1 MSRSTSEPRSHRAL
15 KAPPEPDAL
24 DAAASQA
31 GVSDPTQ
38 AAATQPAPG
47 DGQEAPTPPKTYE
60 LGILFIHGMGEQASG
75 DTITQMGD
83 AITEWLRK
91 WLGND
96 RFKLQNA
103 TLRSRE
109 GTAAGTTSPAT
120 SGRANATV
128 VLQRTNDP
136 GDEGQ
141 AWLLAESWWADA
153 FRPASFGELA
163 WWAIGVGP
171 WLIAGQ
177 LAGLEERLFRGGRGL
192 LPRVV
197 DGVVFVLLFL
207 IAALVAAVI
216 APLALVLLLLSL
228 IPIPFIGGFA
238 QSLARNLA
246 GSFGDLLIFVRSP
259 VRFAAMAERVRQ
271 DIEWID
277 SLCERTM
284 IVAHSQGTAVA
295 WHAIRRTAQADH
307 EKPHDQRTKLAL
319 FLTFGQALRKLKA
332 LHRLHT
338 RVGRERQL
346 LFAALAFVSTL
357 LLLFMAVAGYYA
369 FVALIA
375 AQGAVGQLDG
385 DAWAAVGVALAAL
398 TFVGVTQWRLSK
410 IAATNDA
417 KAQDLIVGD
426 LHDVTAGLPGFG
438 WLDLWASADPAPNGP
453 LFVPPVAGVDS
464 YRIRN
469 VASTALDHS
478 VYWSNT
484 TEFVSAV
491 AFAAGSLAP
500 GGPLPSTPIPGRLQQ
515 AAVVRNLR
523 VTALAG
529 ARVLIGAALV
539 AALIGFRTELPN
551 IGDTVAGWFTWIPFI
566 PDVTQWPGWIRGIL
580 GALLIALVVAVVW
593 WLLVAGWNAI
603 VRTDESRFFNRQE
616 QLERPPLALAW
627 AIAAALVPTLAVV
640 ALTILQADPA
650 ILLSYVGLA
659 ALGLLVVVRL
669 MLTPDRRLSDPIG

>member
-1 MSRSTSEPRSHRAL
+1 VSRSGSEPRSQRAL

-31 GVSDPTQ
+31 IQPDPAQ
-38 AAATQPAPG
+38 AVGAQPAPG
-47 DGQEAPTPPKTYE
+47 GAQGGQGSPPKTYE

-83 AITEWLRK
+83 ALTEWLRK

-109 GTAAGTTSPAT
+109 GTAAGTASPT
-120 SGRANATV
+120 NSGRANATV
-128 VLQRTNDP
+128 VLHRTSDP
-136 GDEGQ
+136 PDDGQ

-177 LAGLEERLFRGGRGL
+177 LAGLEDRLFGSSRGL
-192 LPRVV
+192 LRLV
-197 DGVVFVLLFL
+197 DWIVFVLLFL

-216 APLALVLLLLSL
+216 APFVVVLLVLSL
-228 IPIPFIGGFA
+228 VPIPFIGGFA
-238 QSLARNLA
+238 QALARNLA

-259 VRFAAMAERVRQ
+259 VRFAAMGERVRQ

-277 SLCERTM
+277 SLCERSM
-284 IVAHSQGTAVA
+284 VVAHSQGTAVA

-307 EKPHDQRTKLAL
+307 GKPEDARTKLAM
-319 FLTFGQALRKLKA
+319 FLTFGQAFRKLKA

-346 LFAALAFVSTL
+346 EFALLAFLSTVL
-357 LLLFMAVAGYYA
+357 LLAMGIAGYYA

-375 AQGAVGQLDG
+375 AQGVVGDLGSNAWLAIAV
-385 DAWAAVGVALAAL
+385 AAIALAFVGVA
-398 TFVGVTQWRLSK
+398 QWRLST
-410 IAATNDA
+410 IAARNDD
-417 KAQDLIVGD
+417 KAQELILGD
-426 LHDVTAGLPGFG
+426 LAEVKAELPGFG

-453 LFVPPVAGVDS
+453 LFVPPVPGVAS

-469 VASTALDHS
+469 MASTALDHS

-500 GGPLPSTPIPGRLQQ
+500 DGPLPATPIPGRLQR
-515 AAVVRNLR
+515 AAAVRNLR

-539 AALIGFRTELPN
+539 AALIGFRSDLPN
-551 IGDTVAGWFTWIPFI
+551 VADTVAGWFTWVPFM
-566 PDVTQWPGWIRGIL
+566 PDVSGWAGWIRGIL
-580 GALLIALVVAVVW
+580 GAALIALAFAVAW
-593 WLLVAGWNAI
+593 WLLLAGWNAV

-616 QLERPPLALAW
+616 LVDQPPTAQAW
-627 AIAAALVPTLAVV
+627 AVVAALVPTLAVV
-640 ALTILQADPA
+640 AIAMGQADPTA
-650 ILLSYVGLA
+650 LVSYLVLA

-669 MLTPDRRLSDPIG
+669 MLTPDSRLSDPTG

>member
-1 MSRSTSEPRSHRAL
+1 MSRSGSEPRSQRAL

-24 DAAASQA
+24 DAASSQAIEVDASQA
-31 GVSDPTQ
+31 TGTE
-38 AAATQPAPG
+38 PALSG
-47 DGQEAPTPPKTYE
+47 AQGAPPAKTYE

-83 AITEWLRK
+83 ALTEWLRK

-109 GTAAGTTSPAT
+109 RTAAGTASPAN

-128 VLQRTNDP
+128 VLQRTNDA

-177 LAGLEERLFRGGRGL
+177 LAGLEERLFRGSRGL
-192 LPRVV
+192 LRVV
-197 DGVVFVLLFL
+197 DWVVFVLLFL
-207 IAALVAAVI
+207 TAALVAGLI
-216 APLALVLLLLSL
+216 APLVIVLLLFSL

-238 QSLARNLA
+238 QALARNLA

-277 SLCERTM
+277 SLCERSM
-284 IVAHSQGTAVA
+284 VVAHSQGTAVA
-295 WHAIRRTAQADH
+295 WHAIRRTAMADRA
-307 EKPHDQRTKLAL
+307 KPNDVRTKLAL
-319 FLTFGQALRKLKA
+319 FLTFGQAFRKLKA

-346 LFAALAFVSTL
+346 EFAGLAFLSTL
-357 LLLFMAVAGYYA
+357 LLLAMGIAGYYA
-369 FVALIA
+369 VVALIG
-375 AQGAVGQLDG
+375 AQGVVEQLDR
-385 DAWAAVGVALAAL
+385 DAWLALAVAVVAIIFVGVA
-398 TFVGVTQWRLSK
+398 QWRLST
-410 IAATNDA
+410 IAAANDA
-417 KAQDLIVGD
+417 KAQGLILGD
-426 LHDVTAGLPGFG
+426 LADVTTDLPGFG

-453 LFVPPVAGVDS
+453 LFVPPVPGVAS

-469 VASTALDHS
+469 MASTALDHS

-500 GGPLPSTPIPGRLQQ
+500 GGPLPSIPIPGRLQE

-523 VTALAG
+523 VTALAA

-539 AALIGFRTELPN
+539 AALIGFRTDFPD
-551 IGDTVAGWFTWIPFI
+551 IGDTVAGWFAWIPFV
-566 PDVTQWPGWIRGIL
+566 PDVSAWPGWIRGIL
-580 GALLIALVVAVVW
+580 GALLVALAVAVVW
-593 WLLVAGWNAI
+593 WLLLAGWNAV
-603 VRTDESRFFNRQE
+603 VRTDESRFFNRQ
-616 QLERPPLALAW
+616 QLVERPPLALAW
-627 AIAAALVPTLAVV
+627 AAAAAIVPTLAVV
-640 ALTILQADPA
+640 ALTIAQADPA
-650 ILLSYVGLA
+650 ILVSYLVLA

-669 MLTPDRRLSDPIG
+669 MLTPDSRLSDPIG